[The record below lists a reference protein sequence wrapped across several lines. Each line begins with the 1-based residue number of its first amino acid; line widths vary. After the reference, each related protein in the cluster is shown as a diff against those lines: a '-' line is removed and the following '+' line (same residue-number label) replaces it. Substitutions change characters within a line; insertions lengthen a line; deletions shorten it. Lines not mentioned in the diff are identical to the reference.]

1 MELDSATMAV
11 SLIGFELGS
20 GHREQYCTVEELYY
34 EAEIR
39 NVARQQALIFM
50 YLSIEE
56 RYRTSAP
63 WSLLCYRQFLY
74 NDQAAFRHD
83 YITTK
88 ERFDR
93 WRDGSCSTYIL
104 RELI

>member
-20 GHREQYCTVEELYY
+20 GHREQYCTVEELYN

-50 YLSIEE
+50 YLP
-56 RYRTSAP
+56 YRRDTSAA
-63 WSLLCYRQFLY
+63 WSLPCYHQFPY
-74 NDQAAFRHD
+74 NDQAAFGHY

-88 ERFDR
+88 ERFD
-93 WRDGSCSTYIL
+93 G
-104 RELI
+104 

>member
-50 YLSIEE
+50 YLPLKRDTVPRLRGPCCVTANSFTMTRQLSDTIISQLKNDLIDGETDLVLP
-56 RYRTSAP
+56 TSYA
-63 WSLLCYRQFLY
+63 S
-74 NDQAAFRHD
+74 
-83 YITTK
+83 
-88 ERFDR
+88 
-93 WRDGSCSTYIL
+93 
-104 RELI
+104 

>member
-50 YLSIEE
+50 YL
-56 RYRTSAP
+56 P
-63 WSLLCYRQFLY
+63 
-74 NDQAAFRHD
+74 
-83 YITTK
+83 
-88 ERFDR
+88 
-93 WRDGSCSTYIL
+93 
-104 RELI
+104 

>member
-20 GHREQYCTVEELYY
+20 GHREQYYTVEELYY

-50 YLSIEE
+50 YLIEE
-56 RYRTSAP
+56 RYLGCVLSAVLP
-63 WSLLCYRQFLY
+63 AISLQ
-74 NDQAAFRHD
+74 
-83 YITTK
+83 
-88 ERFDR
+88 
-93 WRDGSCSTYIL
+93 
-104 RELI
+104 